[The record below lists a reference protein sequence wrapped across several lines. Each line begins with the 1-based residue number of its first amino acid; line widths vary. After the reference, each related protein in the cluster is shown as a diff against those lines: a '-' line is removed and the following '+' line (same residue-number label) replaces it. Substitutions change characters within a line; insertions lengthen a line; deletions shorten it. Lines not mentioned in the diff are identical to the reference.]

1 MNFISKLILCG
12 ALSALLGTLHPAGAQ
27 AAHVPKKRVAAD
39 PAAEALN
46 RLLASAQE
54 AASQNDYATAAQDYQ
69 QFLEKKPDDAA
80 VHFNLGYAYTALHRP
95 AEAQAEYRK
104 AISLDPKMAPAYLNL
119 GLTLLPSDPRA
130 AVEPLEKAAELTPD
144 QIRPKL
150 FLGAALERSGKL
162 PPAIEQYQA
171 AEKLD
176 PKNPEIPLALGR
188 ALLAAGRAGDAEQQ
202 FRGLLAM
209 GPEAGDPAPAH
220 LGLARA
226 LVAQKKPG
234 DAAAEFGLY
243 LAARPDDA
251 DAQLER
257 ASLLADLGKYDEA
270 LAGLD
275 RAATAGPGGLRALK
289 LRARIFFDQKHY
301 ADAVAPLQKAAAIA
315 PRDPDVAALL
325 GHTYL
330 LDRNYAAAV
339 ESLLAAHAMEPNAVD
354 VIDDLVTAEYF
365 AKNYAA
371 TLVALD
377 ALAAHGELTAGRWF
391 IRAACYDKL
400 EQPVQALDAYRRFL
414 KMNTDENND
423 MYFEASARVRV
434 LTVELQNRKKR

>member
-1 MNFISKLILCG
+1 MKSFSILIVCG
-12 ALSALLGTLHPAGAQ
+12 ALGALLGAFQFASAQ
-27 AAHVPKKRVAAD
+27 TPHAPKKRVAAD

-46 RLLASAQE
+46 RLLAAAQE
-54 AASQNDYATAAQDYQ
+54 AATQNDYATAAQDYQ
-69 QFLEKKPDDAA
+69 QYLEKKPDDAA

-95 AEAQAEYRK
+95 ADAQAEYRK

-119 GLTLLPSDPRA
+119 GLTLLPSEPGA
-130 AVEPLEKAAELTPD
+130 AVEPLEKAAGLLPD
-144 QIRPKL
+144 QARPKL

-162 PPAIEQYQA
+162 PAAIEQYQA

-176 PKNPEIPLALGR
+176 AQNVEIRLALGR
-188 ALLAAGRAGDAEQQ
+188 ALLAAGSAGDAEQQ

-209 GPEAGDPAPAH
+209 GPDAADAAPAH

-226 LVAQKKPG
+226 LLAQKKSG

-251 DAQLER
+251 AAQVER

-275 RAATAGPGGLRALK
+275 RAATAGPEGLRALK
-289 LRARIFFDQKHY
+289 LRARIFFEQKHY
-301 ADAVAPLQKAAAIA
+301 ADAVAPLKKAAAIA
-315 PRDPDVAALL
+315 PRDADVAALL
-325 GHTYL
+325 GHMYL
-330 LDRNYAAAV
+330 LDRNYAAAI
-339 ESLLAAHAMEPNAVD
+339 ESLLAAHAMDPNAAD
-354 VIDDLVTAEYF
+354 VIDDLVTAEYR

-371 TLVALD
+371 
-377 ALAAHGELTAGRWF
+377 ALAALEALAGHGELTAGRWF

-400 EQPVQALDAYRRFL
+400 DQPVQALDAYRRFL
-414 KMNTDENND
+414 QMNTDENND